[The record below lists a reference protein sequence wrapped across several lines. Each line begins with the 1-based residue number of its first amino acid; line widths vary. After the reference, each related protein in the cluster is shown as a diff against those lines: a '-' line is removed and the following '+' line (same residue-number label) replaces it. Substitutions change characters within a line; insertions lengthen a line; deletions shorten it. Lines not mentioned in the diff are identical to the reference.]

1 MPTPPPSRPL
11 DDDAVRRAARA
22 LDEANSILFITGAGI
37 SADSGLPTYRGVG
50 GLYEENRTDDGHP
63 IEVALSG
70 EMLATEPDVCWR
82 AIAQIERACRG
93 ARPNRAHELIAEL
106 EREKERVWVL
116 TQNVDGFHRSAGS
129 ENVIEIHGD
138 VHDLVCTGCGAEERV
153 DDYAALDLPPR
164 CERCDG
170 LIRPVVVLFG
180 EMLPVPALERLRHE
194 MERGFDL
201 VFSIGTTS
209 VFPYIAEPVVLA
221 RERGGFT
228 IEINPGESGVSHH
241 VDLHL
246 RAGARESLEAIDGAR
261 GVRVREG
268 RPAPGADSGQG

>member
-11 DDDAVRRAARA
+11 DESAVRRAARA
-22 LDEANSILFITGAGI
+22 LDEADSILFVTGAGI

-50 GLYEENRTDDGHP
+50 GLYEERRTDDGYP

-70 EMLATEPDVCWR
+70 EMLASRPDVCWR
-82 AIAQIERACRG
+82 AIAQIELACRG
-93 ARPNRAHELIAEL
+93 ARPNRAHERIAEL

-116 TQNVDGFHRSAGS
+116 TQNVDGLHRSAGS

-153 DDYAALDLPPR
+153 EDYSALDVPPR
-164 CERCDG
+164 CERCG
-170 LIRPVVVLFG
+170 ALVRPVVVLFG

-194 MERGFDL
+194 VGRGFDL

-246 RAGARESLEAIDGAR
+246 RAGASEALEAIVGAR
-261 GVRVREG
+261 GERSRAG
-268 RPAPGADSGQG
+268 RPTTGTDSGLE